1 MTGYH
6 CRNEISGGKTM
17 IGKNRML
24 KIVLQHLIG
33 IFFFSAF
40 VMLLPQQVGA
50 TEEYAKQTGQACA
63 TCHLDPGGGGE
74 LTTAGKAFADS
85 LQTKTV
91 NPEMGTFVKGFRLA
105 IGYIHFLTAI
115 FWFGTILYVHLIL
128 KPVYAASGLPRGELR
143 VGIVSMIVMGV
154 SGSILSYYR
163 VSSLD
168 TLFHTRFGILLFI
181 KICLYLVMIISAL
194 IVITVIG
201 PRLKAKRKE
210 SSTTDMTGDL
220 TLENLA
226 AFDGKDERPAYFA
239 FEGKV
244 YDATQ
249 SKLWKQGIHMG
260 RHNAG
265 TDMTEA
271 LSLAPHGREKVTSMT
286 AVGDLIVDVPRKVPM
301 HERVFFFMA
310 HMNLAIVFIIVLIL
324 SLWRWG
330 L

>member
-1 MTGYH
+1 M
-6 CRNEISGGKTM
+6 S
-17 IGKNRML
+17 

-33 IFFFSAF
+33 LILFTSFA
-40 VMLLPQQVGA
+40 MLVPQQVGA

-63 TCHLDPGGGGE
+63 ACHLDPGGGGE
-74 LTTAGKAFADS
+74 LTTTGKAFAES
-85 LQTKTV
+85 LRAQTV
-91 NPEMGTFVKGFRLA
+91 NPERSAFVKGFRLV
-105 IGYIHFLTAI
+105 IGYFHFLTAI

-128 KPVYAASGLPRGELR
+128 KPAYAASGLPRGELR

-154 SGSILSYYR
+154 TGSILTYYR

-181 KICLYLVMIISAL
+181 KVCLYLVMVISAL
-194 IVITVIG
+194 FVITVIG

-210 SSTTDMTGDL
+210 LSSADTAGGL
-220 TLENLA
+220 TLEDLTA
-226 AFDGKDERPAYFA
+226 YDGKDGRPAYFA

-249 SKLWKQGIHMG
+249 SKLWKQGVHMG

-265 TDMTEA
+265 NDLTEA
-271 LSLAPHGREKVTSMT
+271 LSLAPHGREKLTTMAT
-286 AVGDLIVDVPRKVPM
+286 AGEVIAAGPRKAPL

-310 HMNLAIVFIIVLIL
+310 HMNLTIVFIIILIL
-324 SLWRWG
+324 SLWRWW
-330 L
+330 